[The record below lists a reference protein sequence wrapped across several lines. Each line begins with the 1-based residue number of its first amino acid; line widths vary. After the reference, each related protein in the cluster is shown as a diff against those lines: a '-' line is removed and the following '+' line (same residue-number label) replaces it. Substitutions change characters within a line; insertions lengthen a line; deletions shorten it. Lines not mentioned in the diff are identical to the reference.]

1 MSFGITYE
9 IVKSDIKKLK
19 INFGAFGKN
28 FKNSFKQNYPSYTK
42 LLKNRRDNISKSAFK
57 KYFYFYM

>member
-28 FKNSFKQNYPSYTK
+28 LKNSFKQNYPSYTK
-42 LLKNRRDNISKSAFK
+42 LLKIRRDSISKSAFK